1 MADES
6 RRNRVN
12 TLISSE
18 TTSVIEAAEFV
29 QEIAHLREQNHMLVM
44 LLSHELG
51 TPLTHVLAYL
61 RLLQERAPISEQIE
75 LKLVVDQA
83 LTLKSRLSDLLLLNQ
98 LEAGSWE
105 LNLAPVSIQE
115 LIVRVV
121 QMHRVQVDERGLKL
135 NTYIECNKR
144 VYADRE
150 MLYRAIEHVIVNACK
165 FSRPY
170 GTIEVRVECV
180 GNYCHVIVA
189 DEGIGIPA
197 EKQMQIFEPFYQ
209 VDLTRTRRYNG
220 LGIGLRL
227 VHAIIERHHGEIH
240 VSSQMGRGSTFALT
254 IPLV

>member
-1 MADES
+1 
-6 RRNRVN
+6 VN
-12 TLISSE
+12 TSLSHH
-18 TTSVIEAAEFV
+18 TTSLVEAAELV
-29 QEIAHLREQNHMLVM
+29 QEIAHLRELNHMLVM

-51 TPLTHVLAYL
+51 TPTTHILAYL
-61 RLLQERAPISEQIE
+61 RLLQERAPIAEQIE
-75 LKLVVDQA
+75 LNLVVEQA
-83 LTLKSRLSDLLLLNQ
+83 LTLKSRLEDLVLLNQ

-105 LNLAPVSIQE
+105 LDVTPVSIQE
-115 LIVRVV
+115 IVVRVV
-121 QMHRVQVDERGLKL
+121 QAQRERLAEKSLTL
-135 NTYIECNKR
+135 NTHIECNKR
-144 VYADRE
+144 VNADRE
-150 MLYRAIEHVIVNACK
+150 MLYRALEHIVANACK

-170 GTIEVRVECV
+170 GSIQVRIECIGSDCCV
-180 GNYCHVIVA
+180 TVT

-197 EKQMQIFEPFYQ
+197 EKQTQIFEPFYQ